1 MAAST
6 TTYKLGR
13 DAIADVPGVAN
24 DDIVDATINV
34 SSTDLDVTVFKS
46 TAITELVHM
55 VGLIDISIDVNCT
68 NVTEEVGF
76 QGAFDIAGLPN
87 TDFELVILNI
97 TEKPNQKGK
106 VEYTVTY
113 GFAEAAA

>member
-1 MAAST
+1 MPAST

-13 DAIADVPGVAN
+13 DAIATVPGVEN

-46 TAITELVHM
+46 TPITELVHM

-68 NVTEEVGF
+68 NVSQGIGF
-76 QGAFDIAGLPN
+76 QDAFDIANLPN
-87 TDFELVILNI
+87 DDFELVILNI
-97 TEKPNQKGK
+97 TEKPNMKGK

>member
-13 DAIADVPGVAN
+13 DSIATLPGVAN
-24 DDIVDATINV
+24 DDIVDATI
-34 SSTDLDVTVFKS
+34 SATATDLDVTVFKA

-55 VGLIDISIDVNCT
+55 AGLVDISIDVNCT
-68 NVTEEVGF
+68 HVSQAIGY
-76 QGAFDIAGLPN
+76 QGAFDIADLPN
-87 TDFELVILNI
+87 VDFELVILDI
-97 TEKPNQKGK
+97 KEKPNMKGK